1 MLTKGFSLLFSL
13 SSIAMS
19 LGKGMLLVADE
30 KSDFI
35 PILQELK
42 IPFNKSPTLT
52 ALNEL
57 SRALS
62 K

>member
-1 MLTKGFSLLFSL
+1 
-13 SSIAMS
+13 MS